1 MAKKHMKSCSTSL
14 IIREMQIKTPMRYHL
29 TPVRV
34 DITRKSTNNKCWRGC
49 GEKGTLLRCWWEFKL
64 IQPLWRTVWR
74 FLKKL
79 KILFRL
85 RAGVMAAFTGP
96 AKPLLSLNPQEDTKF
111 KKEVAQVRRRTNKQQ
126 EKQKLTPGVIY
137 VGHLPP
143 SLYETQIRAYFS
155 QFGTVTRFRLSRST
169 KTGNSKGYGFVEFES
184 EDVAKIAA
192 ETMNHYLFG
201 ERLLKCHFIPP
212 EKVHEKLFREWHMP
226 FKRPSYP
233 AVKRYNQN
241 RTLLQKLRMEERF
254 KKKEKSLRKRL
265 AKKGI
270 DYNFPSLVLHKN
282 EENASNTGPRNS
294 RKHQALRK
302 KKKKEALVTPNT
314 PEKTVDSQGPT
325 PVCTPTFLEKRKS
338 EVAKMNDDD
347 KDNEIVF
354 KQPISGV
361 KEETKNT
368 QMPTSSRKKRRKKSN
383 Q

>member
-1 MAKKHMKSCSTSL
+1 
-14 IIREMQIKTPMRYHL
+14 
-29 TPVRV
+29 
-34 DITRKSTNNKCWRGC
+34 
-49 GEKGTLLRCWWEFKL
+49 
-64 IQPLWRTVWR
+64 
-74 FLKKL
+74 
-79 KILFRL
+79 
-85 RAGVMAAFTGP
+85 MAAFTGP

-111 KKEVAQVRRRTNKQQ
+111 KKEVAQVRRRANKQQ

-192 ETMNHYLFG
+192 ETMNNYLFG

-368 QMPTSSRKKRRKKSN
+368 QTPTSSRKKRRKKSN